1 MNNDYT
7 GEDFEADF
15 ALCGE
20 LEFDE
25 AEEDGEALEVELL
38 LGRAQAA
45 RDAGV

>member
-7 GEDFEADF
+7 GEAFEADF
-15 ALCGE
+15 ASGGE
-20 LEFDE
+20 VEFEE
-25 AEEDGEALEVELL
+25 ADEDGSTLEVELL